1 MEHGRSNADPLYNEE
16 DTKND
21 TPILSKI
28 VMGGDDSR
36 TLWRITGKSSLVDW
50 ADENVGDT
58 HIGKRKQ
65 KTMTKKGKGKNKR
78 ECLEVMMRLLV

>member
-1 MEHGRSNADPLYNEE
+1 MEHGRSNADPLHNEE